1 MQKAKSAAST
11 SAKPAAKS
19 TAKSSAGTGKASSDA
34 QKKPSAMEGRDAD
47 EGSKTYQGAV
57 DESLEMTF
65 PASDPISPSAAM
77 HAEKQ
82 TATSQDDTDWEL
94 PPGSEHQPPEKPA
107 AKRAGK
113 TDGKSDADSKSAKAK
128 SGK

>member
-1 MQKAKSAAST
+1 MQKAKSGST
-11 SAKPAAKS
+11 SAKPAAKGAAKS
-19 TAKSSAGTGKASSDA
+19 TAKGDKASSDA
-34 QKKPSAMEGRDAD
+34 QKKPSAMESRDAD

-82 TATSQDDTDWEL
+82 TATAQDDTDWEI

-113 TDGKSDADSKSAKAK
+113 TDSESKPAKGKQ
-128 SGK
+128 GK

>member
-1 MQKAKSAAST
+1 MQKAKSGSHSTQPAS
-11 SAKPAAKS
+11 KN
-19 TAKSSAGTGKASSDA
+19 TAKAGKAPSDA
-34 QKKPSAMEGRDAD
+34 QKKPSATEAREAD

-82 TATSQDDTDWEL
+82 TATSQDDTDWEIA
-94 PPGSEHQPPEKPA
+94 PGSEHQPPEKPA

-113 TDGKSDADSKSAKAK
+113 TDSEAKPTKGKQ
-128 SGK
+128 GK

>member
-1 MQKAKSAAST
+1 MQNAKSGSS

-19 TAKSSAGTGKASSDA
+19 TAKGGKEPSDA
-34 QKKPSAMEGRDAD
+34 QKKPSATEAREAD

-65 PASDPISPSAAM
+65 PASDPISPSAAT

-82 TATSQDDTDWEL
+82 TATAQDDTDWEI

-113 TDGKSDADSKSAKAK
+113 TDGDGKPAK
-128 SGK
+128 GKGK